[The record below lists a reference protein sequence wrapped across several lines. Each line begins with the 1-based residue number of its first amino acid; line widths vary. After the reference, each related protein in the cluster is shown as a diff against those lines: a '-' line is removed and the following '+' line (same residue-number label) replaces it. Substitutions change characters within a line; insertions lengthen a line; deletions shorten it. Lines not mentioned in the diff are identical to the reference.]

1 MRSDAR
7 GEGRTSILYT
17 VCCILV
23 CALFPRL
30 WAIDAFLTPD
40 ERRWLERS
48 VRFLASLLVGNPVGT
63 LLRGHPGVTTMWAGS
78 TGLVSKFL
86 AEGWPLTRESLWD
99 FLRYMP
105 TEAVQLDYIL
115 ALRWPIALFTSLGV
129 VAIYLLVKRLFGKP
143 VALLSAAL
151 IAFDPFY
158 LAHSR
163 FLHHDALVSTFMSL
177 SLLTLLVYLWRGGQQ
192 RYLALSGLCCG
203 LALLSKSTAVFLL
216 PFAGLLFLWSWAA
229 GGRKESGR
237 WLARFFL
244 LGAVAVAAF
253 VLLWP
258 AMWVSPEETLTEMEE
273 KASGMAGVD
282 HHPTG
287 DFFLGQPTLVAKA
300 LAYPLMTLLR
310 LTPLTLAGLALAAFL
325 GRGYLFTSEGRK
337 TGLAGPA
344 FSLAAYVALF
354 TLFMTLGGVR
364 YDRYLLPIYPSVEI
378 LAALGLTW
386 LGRSLAHV
394 RCPALLK
401 CQAPLAVAV
410 LALQAA
416 FALPHVP
423 YYLTFYNPLVGGG
436 HVAPKLTL
444 VGWGEGLDEVAR
456 YLNAKPEVEKTKVA
470 IQYPTE
476 FAPFYRGEAL
486 PLRAEDEAEPPP
498 WEQADYVVFYLP
510 QVQSLVPDE
519 AVVRRFQSLRP
530 ERIIRLKGIDYAWIY
545 GDRDGR

>member
-1 MRSDAR
+1 MR
-7 GEGRTSILYT
+7 EGRKRESFLRFFIF
-17 VCCILV
+17 V

-48 VRFLASLLVGNPVGT
+48 VYFLAALLVGNPAGT

-99 FLRYMP
+99 FLHYTP
-105 TEAVQLDYIL
+105 TEAVQPDYLL
-115 ALRWPIALFTSLGV
+115 ALRWPIALLTSLGV

-177 SLLTLLVYLWRGGQQ
+177 SLLTLLVYLWRGGQ
-192 RYLALSGLCCG
+192 RYLAFSGVCCG

-229 GGRKESGR
+229 GGRKEGGR
-237 WLARFFL
+237 WLAK
-244 LGAVAVAAF
+244 LGLWGVIVAAAF

-258 AMWVSPEETLTEMEE
+258 AMWVSPEETLAKMEE

-287 DFFLGQPTLVAKA
+287 DFFLGQPTLVAKT

-310 LTPLTLAGLALAAFL
+310 LTPLTLVGLAMAAFL
-325 GRGYLFTSEGRK
+325 GRGYLFTGEGKK

-364 YDRYLLPIYPSVEI
+364 YDRYLLPIYPSLEI
-378 LAALGLTW
+378 LASLGLAW
-386 LGRSLAHV
+386 LLRSLAHA

-410 LALQAA
+410 LVLQAA

-444 VGWGEGLDEVAR
+444 VGWGEGLDKVAR
-456 YLNAKPEVEKTKVA
+456 YLNAKPEVKETKVA

-486 PLRAEDEAEPPP
+486 SLHTEDESEPPP

-519 AVVRRFQSLRP
+519 AMVRRFQSLRP

-545 GDRDGR
+545 KGDRDGK